1 MTSEEIEIKKEILKR
16 AYNFFFALFK
26 DKAKSYEQKKYSD
39 FKINPFTIQAA
50 AQVFDNTVTPDT
62 LSKAIVYPFTLGTSL
77 STSFGTKFQKFICT
91 EINDNISGSTVA
103 GMDIEY
109 KDAID
114 GRKKYCQIKSGPTT
128 INKDDIKTIEDS
140 FKKLRNLARTNNIA
154 IQTNDV
160 VVAVLYGSYNDLS
173 TMYKNIESDGY
184 QVLVSD
190 DFWYHLTGLKG
201 LYHDLIIEAQ
211 KAAIE
216 SNMQKSV
223 NVLLKNISKSIK
235 SDTEFFDKN

>member
-1 MTSEEIEIKKEILKR
+1 MTSEKIKKEILKK
-16 AYNFFFALFK
+16 AYNFFLNLFK
-26 DKAKSYEQKKYSD
+26 DKAKSYEKKKYND

-50 AQVFDNTVTPDT
+50 AQVFDKKVTSDT

-91 EINDNISGSTVA
+91 EISDQISGSTVA

-109 KDAID
+109 IDAVD
-114 GRKKYCQIKSGPTT
+114 HRKKYCQIKSGPTT

-160 VVAVLYGSYNDLS
+160 VVAVLYGSKSDLS
-173 TMYKNIESDGY
+173 TMYKNIENDGY

-190 DFWYHLTGLKG
+190 EFWYHLTGLRG

-223 NVLLKNISKSIK
+223 NVLLKNMSNSIK
-235 SDTEFFDKN
+235 NDTAFFDKN